1 MVTNNYYA
9 MLNATRL
16 NKEVNCKNV
25 NGQNSTLGNSYD
37 TNYDV
42 SVANKQSSR
51 DDNRVT
57 SPSYSIFVGSGNT
70 PTTLDTYKLDN
81 EDALLASDITISVS
95 SISNAAKSGLFVLSR
110 LFTAGAWL
118 ACSACAAKAR
128 SSASLRRTACIRT
141 ASMAALLRFTRSS
154 LPSMANP
161 LCLRSEIFSGSGN
174 NRRAAPSN
182 QYQ

>member
-25 NGQNSTLGNSYD
+25 NGQNSTLGNSYN

-81 EDALLASDITISVS
+81 EVALLASDITISVS

-110 LFTAGAWL
+110 LFTNTGD
-118 ACSACAAKAR
+118 SQV
-128 SSASLRRTACIRT
+128 SI
-141 ASMAALLRFTRSS
+141 
-154 LPSMANP
+154 
-161 LCLRSEIFSGSGN
+161 SEAVLTLNSKNGN
-174 NRRAAPSN
+174 NVVLAREVFEPVILNPGESISIHIKVM
-182 QYQ
+182 

>member
-25 NGQNSTLGNSYD
+25 NGQNSTLGNSYN

-81 EDALLASDITISVS
+81 EVALLASDITISVS

-110 LFTAGAWL
+110 LFTNTGD
-118 ACSACAAKAR
+118 SQV
-128 SSASLRRTACIRT
+128 SI
-141 ASMAALLRFTRSS
+141 
-154 LPSMANP
+154 
-161 LCLRSEIFSGSGN
+161 SEAVLTMNSKNGN
-174 NRRAAPSN
+174 NVVLAREVFEPVILNPGESISIHIKVM
-182 QYQ
+182 

>member
-37 TNYDV
+37 TNYAV

-57 SPSYSIFVGSGNT
+57 APSYSIFVGSGNT

-81 EDALLASDITISVS
+81 EVALLASDITISVS

-110 LFTAGAWL
+110 LFTNTGD
-118 ACSACAAKAR
+118 SQV
-128 SSASLRRTACIRT
+128 SI
-141 ASMAALLRFTRSS
+141 
-154 LPSMANP
+154 
-161 LCLRSEIFSGSGN
+161 SEAVLTMNGKNGN
-174 NRRAAPSN
+174 NVVLAREVFEPVILNPGESISIHIKVM
-182 QYQ
+182 

>member
-81 EDALLASDITISVS
+81 EVALLASDITISVS

-110 LFTAGAWL
+110 LFTNTGD
-118 ACSACAAKAR
+118 SQV
-128 SSASLRRTACIRT
+128 SI
-141 ASMAALLRFTRSS
+141 
-154 LPSMANP
+154 
-161 LCLRSEIFSGSGN
+161 SEAVLTLNSKNGN
-174 NRRAAPSN
+174 NVVLAREVFEPVILNPGESISIHIKVM
-182 QYQ
+182 

>member
-1 MVTNNYYA
+1 MVANNYYA

-81 EDALLASDITISVS
+81 EVALLASDITISVS

-110 LFTAGAWL
+110 LFTNTGD
-118 ACSACAAKAR
+118 SQV
-128 SSASLRRTACIRT
+128 SI
-141 ASMAALLRFTRSS
+141 
-154 LPSMANP
+154 
-161 LCLRSEIFSGSGN
+161 SEAVLTLNSKNGN
-174 NRRAAPSN
+174 NVVLAREVFEPVILNPGESISIHIKVM
-182 QYQ
+182 